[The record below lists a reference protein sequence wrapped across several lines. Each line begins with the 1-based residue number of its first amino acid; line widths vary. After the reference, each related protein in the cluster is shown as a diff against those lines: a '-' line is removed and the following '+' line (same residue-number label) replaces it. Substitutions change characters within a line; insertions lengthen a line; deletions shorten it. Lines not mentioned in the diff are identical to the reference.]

1 MSITYTGPYN
11 YINISRKYSSRDR
24 SKSSSNRINF
34 NWERKMKSS
43 YGSIHNLYLFNIIVT
58 IILLITTSWDLEF
71 EIPGIKLA
79 NFKF

>member
-1 MSITYTGPYN
+1 
-11 YINISRKYSSRDR
+11 
-24 SKSSSNRINF
+24 
-34 NWERKMKSS
+34 MKSS